1 MLQQSNS
8 AGEQMFKEVH
18 IDGLEERVGAPQM
31 RELLALYRSLSLDCL
46 VPAYADFN
54 PDKLPQYSS
63 NLAVVEPIDSGD
75 YLYVH
80 YGRTIFETSGVEML
94 GSKVSQWK
102 SEVGSFFCEAYDR
115 ACAER
120 RPIYTVHRAHHA
132 IRVHLWE
139 RLVLPTRTPN
149 GSTRLVVFNK
159 PREYLDDL
167 LKTVLDASPEG
178 ILALR
183 CMRHADGT
191 IEDAMVITANELAA
205 EILGHSVA
213 NLLDRPI
220 LQIMPSLRDSRPWSR
235 YLEVV
240 ETRRPQ
246 HFELSHAHGG
256 VNRWFNVKAAPLGDG
271 FMVSIADVTTLK
283 VTCQE
288 LEEKNAKLAE
298 EIKRRQELEGELR
311 RIADVDV
318 LTGVASR
325 RAFMIA
331 AERGLELSA
340 GSTPLSVIAIDI
352 DYFKQINDRYGHNA
366 GDKVLGV
373 IGEELRLECRIGD
386 VVGRLGGEEFAILLP
401 NTTLDSAAEIAE
413 RLRRRVSAAAISVTE
428 VTRISVSA
436 SFGVAPHIP
445 GDSCETLLARADT
458 CLYRAKTTGRDR
470 VVAMAGNAVAL
481 DRATICAA

>member
-1 MLQQSNS
+1 MLRPSNS

-31 RELLALYRSLSLDCL
+31 RELLALYRSLSLDGL

-54 PDKLPQYSS
+54 PDQLPQYSS

-149 GSTRLVVFNK
+149 GSIRLVVFNK

-183 CMRHADGT
+183 CMRNADGT
-191 IEDAMVITANELAA
+191 IEDAMVITANEHAA

-220 LQIMPSLRDSRPWSR
+220 LQIMPGLRDSRHLVTLPR
-235 YLEVV
+235 
-240 ETRRPQ
+240 
-246 HFELSHAHGG
+246 GG
-256 VNRWFNVKAAPLGDG
+256 RDP
-271 FMVSIADVTTLK
+271 T
-283 VTCQE
+283 
-288 LEEKNAKLAE
+288 
-298 EIKRRQELEGELR
+298 
-311 RIADVDV
+311 
-318 LTGVASR
+318 
-325 RAFMIA
+325 
-331 AERGLELSA
+331 
-340 GSTPLSVIAIDI
+340 
-352 DYFKQINDRYGHNA
+352 
-366 GDKVLGV
+366 
-373 IGEELRLECRIGD
+373 
-386 VVGRLGGEEFAILLP
+386 
-401 NTTLDSAAEIAE
+401 SAALRTLS
-413 RLRRRVSAAAISVTE
+413 RLM
-428 VTRISVSA
+428 
-436 SFGVAPHIP
+436 GVRTD
-445 GDSCETLLARADT
+445 GL
-458 CLYRAKTTGRDR
+458 
-470 VVAMAGNAVAL
+470 M
-481 DRATICAA
+481 